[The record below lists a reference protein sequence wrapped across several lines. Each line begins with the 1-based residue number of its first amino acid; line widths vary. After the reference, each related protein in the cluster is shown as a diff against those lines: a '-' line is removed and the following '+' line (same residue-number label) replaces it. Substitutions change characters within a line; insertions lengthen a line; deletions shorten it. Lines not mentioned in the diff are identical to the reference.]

1 MSKEDSKVIVR
12 TKEFESFMDKTSK
25 MVERALTG
33 SEDILGPSLFLEG
46 LSEELDG
53 EESSNMLGG
62 IGGSNSRDKLVS
74 LFTFMDEKQTNRT
87 VTSLQ
92 WSPTVSIQNDLTL
105 YRSMIFLCVH
115 TASVES
121 TILMRQMA

>member
-12 TKEFESFMDKTSK
+12 TKEFEYFMDKTSK

-33 SEDILGPSLFLEG
+33 SEDILGPSLFLDG

-53 EESSNMLGG
+53 EESANMLGG
-62 IGGSNSRDKLVS
+62 ISGSNSRDKLVS

-92 WSPTVSIQNDLTL
+92 WSPTVSFLNDLTHFIGQ
-105 YRSMIFLCVH
+105 RSSHVYLQQVQRIQF
-115 TASVES
+115 
-121 TILMRQMA
+121 R

>member
-92 WSPTVSIQNDLTL
+92 WSPTVRIQNDLTL
-105 YRSMIFLCVH
+105 FRSMIFLCVL

>member
-1 MSKEDSKVIVR
+1 MSKEDSKIIVR

-53 EESSNMLGG
+53 
-62 IGGSNSRDKLVS
+62 
-74 LFTFMDEKQTNRT
+74 
-87 VTSLQ
+87 
-92 WSPTVSIQNDLTL
+92 
-105 YRSMIFLCVH
+105 
-115 TASVES
+115 
-121 TILMRQMA
+121 

>member
-12 TKEFESFMDKTSK
+12 TKEFEYFMDKTSK

-33 SEDILGPSLFLEG
+33 SEDILGPSLFLDG

-53 EESSNMLGG
+53 EESANMLGG

-92 WSPTVSIQNDLTL
+92 WSPTVSFLNDLT
-105 YRSMIFLCVH
+105 YFLG
-115 TASVES
+115 
-121 TILMRQMA
+121 Q

>member
-12 TKEFESFMDKTSK
+12 TKEFEYFMDKTSK

-33 SEDILGPSLFLEG
+33 SEDILGPSLFLDG

-53 EESSNMLGG
+53 EESANMLGG
-62 IGGSNSRDKLVS
+62 ISGSNSRDKLVS

-92 WSPTVSIQNDLTL
+92 WSPTVSFLNDLT
-105 YRSMIFLCVH
+105 YFIG
-115 TASVES
+115 
-121 TILMRQMA
+121 Q

>member
-12 TKEFESFMDKTSK
+12 TKEFEYFMDKTSK

-53 EESSNMLGG
+53 EESANMLGG

-92 WSPTVSIQNDLTL
+92 WSPTVSFLNDLTHFIGQ
-105 YRSMIFLCVH
+105 RSSHVYLQQVQRIQF
-115 TASVES
+115 
-121 TILMRQMA
+121 R

>member
-121 TILMRQMA
+121 TILMRPMA

>member
-1 MSKEDSKVIVR
+1 MAAGAPAPMLPEELEKVEEDKAECLIMSKEDSKVIVR

-46 LSEELDG
+46 LSEALDG
-53 EESSNMLGG
+53 EESSNNHNG
-62 IGGSNSRDKLVS
+62 IGPNNRDKLVS
-74 LFTFMDEKQTNRT
+74 MFTFMDEKQTNRT

-92 WSPTVSIQNDLTL
+92 WSPSVSS
-105 YRSMIFLCVH
+105 R
-115 TASVES
+115 
-121 TILMRQMA
+121 

>member
-12 TKEFESFMDKTSK
+12 TKEFESFMEKTSK

-33 SEDILGPSLFLEG
+33 SEDILGPSLFLDG

-53 EESSNMLGG
+53 EESANMLGG

-92 WSPTVSIQNDLTL
+92 WSPTVSILNDLTHF
-105 YRSMIFLCVH
+105 IG
-115 TASVES
+115 
-121 TILMRQMA
+121 

>member
-92 WSPTVSIQNDLTL
+92 WSPTVSIQNDLTI
-105 YRSMIFLCVH
+105 YRSMIFLCAR
-115 TASVES
+115 TASVGS

>member
-12 TKEFESFMDKTSK
+12 TKEFEYFMDKTSK

-33 SEDILGPSLFLEG
+33 SEDILGPSLFLDG

-53 EESSNMLGG
+53 EESANILGG

-92 WSPTVSIQNDLTL
+92 WSPTVSFLNDLT
-105 YRSMIFLCVH
+105 YFIGQRSSHVYLQQVQRIQF
-115 TASVES
+115 
-121 TILMRQMA
+121 

>member
-1 MSKEDSKVIVR
+1 
-12 TKEFESFMDKTSK
+12 
-25 MVERALTG
+25 
-33 SEDILGPSLFLEG
+33 
-46 LSEELDG
+46 
-53 EESSNMLGG
+53 MLGG

-92 WSPTVSIQNDLTL
+92 WSPTVRIQNDLTL

-115 TASVES
+115 TASAES